1 MDSTKLSYGKAAP
14 DLELREQRYGSV
26 PKNEYDKMPV
36 DETVVPD
43 TYKKFEGK
51 RSAALIFVISGGEV
65 RERDFL
71 RELIQQER
79 PHSLKVAF
87 FSKEKQGLQPNQ
99 MQEYWLKVRKE
110 KILEVKGQ
118 KYSLLSADKVYL
130 LTDVDEYYEQLVGI
144 VGNQSEE
151 DTGQWIISN
160 PCFEIWLYYCFAN
173 NPCGDLSI
181 LETLDTKKR
190 SKELKRLGNVK
201 VKGGLNPRKAFEK
214 MKEGIVHSAEHY
226 KEDENSIP
234 CLFST
239 QMHVMARFIIDTM
252 NNNAK
257 EYDKLLKEKAGKREE
272 WKEKLKDTSAIL

>member
-1 MDSTKLSYGKAAP
+1 MDLSKLSYGKVAS
-14 DLELREQRYGSV
+14 DLALREPRHGFI
-26 PKNEYDKMPV
+26 PKNEHDKIPV

-43 TYKKFEGK
+43 GYRKPEEK

-71 RELIQQER
+71 KELTQR
-79 PHSLKVAF
+79 KRTHSLRVAF

-99 MQEYWLKVRKE
+99 MQKYWLKVRKE
-110 KILEVKGQ
+110 KMLEVKGQ

-144 VGNQSEE
+144 VGKQSEE
-151 DTGQWIISN
+151 DVGQWIISN
-160 PCFEIWLYYCFAN
+160 PCFEIWLYYCFAD
-173 NPCGDLSI
+173 NPCDDLSV
-181 LETLDTKKR
+181 LEELSTKER
-190 SKELKRLGNVK
+190 SKKLKGLGNDV

-214 MKEGIVHSAEHY
+214 MKEGIVHSSKHY

-239 QMHVMARFIIDTM
+239 QMHTMARFMVETM

-257 EYDKLLKEKAGKREE
+257 EYDEWLKENERQRKK
-272 WKEKLKDTSAIL
+272 WKEKLKDKNA

>member
-1 MDSTKLSYGKAAP
+1 MDLSKLSYGKAAP
-14 DLELREQRYGSV
+14 DLASREPRHEFF
-26 PKNEYDKMPV
+26 PKNEHDKIPV
-36 DETVVPD
+36 DEATVPEG
-43 TYKKFEGK
+43 YKKSEGK

-71 RELIQQER
+71 KELIQEER

-87 FSKEKQGLQPNQ
+87 FSKEKQGLQPKQ
-99 MQEYWLKVRKE
+99 MQEHWLKVRKE
-110 KILEVKGQ
+110 KMLEVKGQ

-130 LTDVDEYYEQLVGI
+130 LTDVDEYYEQLVCI

-151 DTGQWIISN
+151 DSGQWIISN

-173 NPCGDLSI
+173 NPCGDLSV

-190 SKELKRLGNVK
+190 SKELKRLGNEK
-201 VKGGLNPRKAFEK
+201 VNGGLNPRKAFEK
-214 MKEGIVHSAEHY
+214 MKEGIEHSSEHY

-239 QMHVMARFIIDTM
+239 QMHIMARFMVETM
-252 NNNAK
+252 NNNAN
-257 EYDKLLKEKAGKREE
+257 EYDELLKENARKREE
-272 WKEKLKDTSAIL
+272 WKEKLKDKNA

>member
-1 MDSTKLSYGKAAP
+1 MDSAKLSYGKAAP
-14 DLELREQRYGSV
+14 DLELRKQRYGSV

-65 RERDFL
+65 RERYFL
-71 RELIQQER
+71 RELIQQKR
-79 PHSLKVAF
+79 PHSLRVAF

-99 MQEYWLKVRKE
+99 MHDHWLKVQKE
-110 KILEVKGQ
+110 KILEVEDQ

-144 VGNQSEE
+144 VGKQSEE
-151 DTGQWIISN
+151 DVGQWIISN

-173 NPCGDLSI
+173 NPCGDLSL

-214 MKEGIVHSAEHY
+214 MKEGIEHSSEHY

-239 QMHVMARFIIDTM
+239 QMHIMARFMVETM
-252 NNNAK
+252 NNNAN
-257 EYDKLLKEKAGKREE
+257 EYDELLKENAEKRKE
-272 WKEKLKDTSAIL
+272 WKEKQKDTSAIL